1 MRQLITIGRELG
13 SGGRTI
19 GKLVA
24 SRLGIPY
31 YDRELIDE
39 AAKESG
45 LSCQFIEDNEQKS
58 PGSLLYNLVM
68 GNSHGYGLLHEAD
81 RQSLPLPE
89 QIYIAQKDVITSLA
103 DKGAC
108 VIVGRFA
115 DYILRGRK
123 ELLRVFIYA
132 DLDQRIRRAV
142 QEYGLSEKNA
152 RQEIERSDKAR
163 ARHYF
168 DFTDQTWGAR
178 QNYDCMLNSG
188 ILGIDACADSICS
201 LANRLE

>member
-108 VIVGRFA
+108 VIVGRCA

-142 QEYGLSEKNA
+142 QEYGLSEKGA
-152 RQEIERSDKAR
+152 RQEIERPDKAR

-178 QNYDCMLNSG
+178 QTYDCMLNSG
-188 ILGIDACADSICS
+188 ILGFDACADSICS

>member
-1 MRQLITIGRELG
+1 MRQIITIGRELG

-24 SRLGIPY
+24 NQLGIAY

-39 AAKESG
+39 AAKRSG

-58 PGSLLYNLVM
+58 PGSFLYNLVM
-68 GNSHGYGLLHEAD
+68 GNSHGYGLLHDAD
-81 RQSLPLPE
+81 RQSLPLLE
-89 QIYIAQKDVITSLA
+89 QIYIAQKDVITSFA

-108 VIVGRFA
+108 VIVGRCA

-123 ELLRVFIYA
+123 DLLRVFIYA
-132 DLDQRIRRAV
+132 DLDQRIQRAV
-142 QEYGLSEKNA
+142 REYGLSEKNVK
-152 RQEIERSDKAR
+152 QEIERSDKAR
-163 ARHYF
+163 ARHYS
-168 DFTDQTWGAR
+168 DFTEQVWGAR

-188 ILGIDACADSICS
+188 ALDFISCAGIICS
-201 LANRLE
+201 LANGLE

>member
-24 SRLGIPY
+24 SRLGITY
-31 YDRELIDE
+31 YDRELIDG
-39 AAKESG
+39 ASKESG

-68 GNSHGYGLLHEAD
+68 GNSYGYGLLHEAD

-108 VIVGRFA
+108 VIVGRCA

-142 QEYGLSEKNA
+142 QEYGLSEKGA

-178 QNYDCMLNSG
+178 
-188 ILGIDACADSICS
+188 
-201 LANRLE
+201 